1 MGRLYT
7 INLTPEELAQL
18 AATARSNVA
27 ALRDVRRARIVLM
40 SAQGCANREIA
51 RKLEISPN
59 SVSTWRRRFIQEGLV
74 GLQERP
80 GRGRQRT
87 YESDMVETIINTTLT
102 TTPKAATHWSARSL
116 AKQLKI
122 SHSTVQ
128 RVWAAHKIKPHLCKT
143 FKLSKDK
150 HFAEK
155 VRDVVG
161 LYLNPPE
168 HALVLSVDEK
178 TSIQA
183 LDRSQP
189 GLPLKK
195 GRCGTMTHDYKR
207 YGTTTLFAALNV
219 FDGTVIHKCLDR
231 HRHQEFL
238 KFLRLINRST
248 PKGLDLHLIVDNYAT
263 HKHANIKAWLAKH
276 PRFHLHFIPTSS
288 SWLSMVERCF
298 RELTEKRLRRGIFRS
313 VMSLVSA
320 IDEYLETLNGN
331 PKPFIWTKTAD
342 DILNKLAPL
351 YANNNIKDNC
361 ETLH

>member
-1 MGRLYT
+1 VNS
-7 INLTPEELAQL
+7 I
-18 AATARSNVA
+18 
-27 ALRDVRRARIVLM
+27 
-40 SAQGCANREIA
+40 
-51 RKLEISPN
+51 EISPN
-59 SVSTWRRRFIQEGLV
+59 SVSTWRRRFVQEGLV
-74 GLQERP
+74 GLQERS
-80 GRGRQRT
+80 GRGRLRT
-87 YESDMVETIINTTLT
+87 YDTDMVETIIATTLN

-116 AKQLKI
+116 AKKLKI

-150 HFAEK
+150 SFSEK

-219 FDGTVIHKCLDR
+219 LDGSIIHKCMDR

-263 HKHANIKAWLAKH
+263 HKHANVKAWLEKH

-298 RELTEKRLRRGIFRS
+298 RDLTEKRLRRGIFRS

-320 IDEYLETLNGN
+320 IDEYLDTVNEN
-331 PKPFIWTKTAD
+331 PQPFIWTKTAD

-351 YANNNIKDNC
+351 YAKNSIKDNC
-361 ETLH
+361 DTLH

>member
-1 MGRLYT
+1 MGRIHT
-7 INLTPEELAQL
+7 INLSPEELAKL
-18 AATARSNVA
+18 VALTRAKVA
-27 ALRDVRRARIVLM
+27 ALRDVRRARIILM

-51 RKLEISPN
+51 SKLEISPN
-59 SVSTWRRRFIQEGLV
+59 SVSTWRRRFVQEGLA
-74 GLQERP
+74 GLQERS
-80 GRGRQRT
+80 GRGRRRT
-87 YESDMVETIINTTLT
+87 YGPDMVEAVINTTLT

-116 AKQLKI
+116 AKQLGV
-122 SHSTVQ
+122 SHASVQ
-128 RVWAAHKIKPHLCKT
+128 RIWAAHQIKPHLCKT

-207 YGTTTLFAALNV
+207 CGTTTLFAALNV
-219 FDGTVIHKCLDR
+219 LEGTVIHTCMNR

-263 HKHANIKAWLAKH
+263 HKHANVKEWLAKH

-298 RELTEKRLRRGIFRS
+298 RDLTEKRLRRGIFRS

-320 IDEYLETLNGN
+320 IDEYLEALNDN
-331 PKPFIWTKTAD
+331 PKPFTWTKTAD
-342 DILNKLAPL
+342 EILNKLAPL
-351 YANNNIKDNC
+351 YARYNIKVNC

>member
-1 MGRLYT
+1 MAKFYP
-7 INLTPEELAQL
+7 IALTQDELTQL
-18 AATARSNVA
+18 AATTRSTTA

-59 SVSTWRRRFIQEGLV
+59 SVSFWRRRFVQEGLA

-87 YESDMVETIINTTLT
+87 YGSDMVEAIINTTLQ
-102 TTPKAATHWSARSL
+102 TTPKAATHWSTRSL
-116 AKQLKI
+116 AKNLGV
-122 SHSTVQ
+122 SHATVQ
-128 RVWAAHKIKPHLCKT
+128 RVWATHRIKPHLCKT
-143 FKLSKDK
+143 FKLSTDK

-155 VRDVVG
+155 VKDVVG

-189 GLPLKK
+189 GLPIKK

-219 FDGTVIHKCLDR
+219 LEGTVLHKCMDR

-238 KFLRLINRST
+238 KFLRLIDRAT
-248 PKGLDLHLIVDNYAT
+248 PKLLDLHLIVDNYAT
-263 HKHANIKAWLAKH
+263 HKHANVKEWLVKH

-298 RELTEKRLRRGIFRS
+298 RDLTEKRLRRGIFRS
-313 VMSLVSA
+313 VMSLVLA
-320 IDEYLETLNGN
+320 IDEYLEVFNDN
-331 PKPFIWTKTAD
+331 PKPFIWTKSAD
-342 DILNKLAPL
+342 EILNKLAPL
-351 YANNNIKDNC
+351 YAPNGFKVIC